1 MMGDLS
7 VRELPLF
14 PLPEVVL
21 FPQEVLPLHIFES
34 RYRIMLQSVLES
46 DSLFGVIKWD
56 SNSKSM
62 ANIGCCAQI
71 IKHQTAEDGRSNII
85 TIGQQRFQILE
96 IVRSTPYYSAMVS
109 WINDENVDNLHNL
122 DTLKDSVVE
131 ALSDVVTLTSKL
143 TNSKKNLPDKL
154 PNNPMELSFWI
165 GAHLGGPVAEEQQR
179 LLEERNTFTRL
190 QREYDMLDHTR
201 KQLAARTA
209 LKESLPD
216 TKDN

>member
-1 MMGDLS
+1 MGELS

-34 RYRIMLQSVLES
+34 RYRIMLQTVLET
-46 DSLFGVIKWD
+46 DSMFGVVKWD
-56 SNSKSM
+56 SNNKSM
-62 ANIGCCAQI
+62 ANLGCCAQI
-71 IKHQTAEDGRSNII
+71 IKHQTADDGRSNII
-85 TIGQQRFQILE
+85 TLGQQRFQILE
-96 IVRSTPYYSAMVS
+96 IVRSTPFFSAMVT
-109 WINDENVDNLHNL
+109 WISDDNVDNLQNL
-122 DTLKDSVVE
+122 DSLKDSVTE
-131 ALSDVVTLTSKL
+131 ALSDVINLTSKL
-143 TNSKKNLPDKL
+143 TNTKKNLPDKL

-179 LLEERNTFTRL
+179 LLEERNTYIRL

-209 LKESLPD
+209 LKESFPD
-216 TKDN
+216 IKEN

>member
-1 MMGDLS
+1 MGELS
-7 VRELPLF
+7 VRELPIF

-34 RYRIMLQSVLES
+34 RYRIMLKSVLET
-46 DSLFGVIKWD
+46 DSMFGVIKFD
-56 SNSKSM
+56 SKTKSM

-71 IKHQTAEDGRSNII
+71 IKHQTGEDGRSNII

-96 IVRSTPYYSAMVS
+96 IIRSTPFCSAMVS
-109 WINDENVDNLHNL
+109 WIDDENIESYKSL
-122 DTLKDSVVE
+122 DTLRDSVTE
-131 ALSDVVTLTSKL
+131 ALNDVVKLTGKL
-143 TNSKKNLPDKL
+143 TNSQKILPDKL

-179 LLEERNTFTRL
+179 LLEERNTYTRL
-190 QREYDMLDHTR
+190 QRECEMLDHTR

-209 LKESLPD
+209 LKESFPD
-216 TKDN
+216 IQES